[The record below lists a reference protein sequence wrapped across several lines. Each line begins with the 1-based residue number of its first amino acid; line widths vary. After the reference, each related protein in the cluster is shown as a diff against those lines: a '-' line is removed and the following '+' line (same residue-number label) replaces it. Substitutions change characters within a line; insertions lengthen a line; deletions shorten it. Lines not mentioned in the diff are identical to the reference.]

1 MRLTTFF
8 LNNSVFSRDAV
19 ILQIIYLLRYYL
31 IFIWFYTFIDAI
43 LNYNVKEII
52 NSKCLSYLF
61 KHIFL
66 KHILNYLNL
75 LFFSIHNL
83 IASLVNVLTGSSCL
97 FKILWTADCPNPIC
111 DLAKS
116 QTSSA
121 AVFWVIP
128 SKAFLC
134 CWNTFINSSTMI
146 WSSHVC
152 NEICRGH
159 NIISRADHNQHRNH

>member
-1 MRLTTFF
+1 MYLAAK
-8 LNNSVFSRDAV
+8 FSCDTV
-19 ILQIIYLLRYYL
+19 ILILYIYRCNLKLQ
-31 IFIWFYTFIDAI
+31 
-43 LNYNVKEII
+43 NVKEII

-121 AVFWVIP
+121 AVF
-128 SKAFLC
+128 
-134 CWNTFINSSTMI
+134 
-146 WSSHVC
+146 
-152 NEICRGH
+152 
-159 NIISRADHNQHRNH
+159 